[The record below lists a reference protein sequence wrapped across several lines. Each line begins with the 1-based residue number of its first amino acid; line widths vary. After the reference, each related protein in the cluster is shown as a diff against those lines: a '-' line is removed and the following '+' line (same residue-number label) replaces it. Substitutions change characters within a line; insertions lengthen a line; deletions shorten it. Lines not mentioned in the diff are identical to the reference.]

1 MFQLRMLSAAAMS
14 FACVCSSTIG
24 EPITY
29 QGSLNDKGGPANGAY
44 DLRFRL
50 VDSLGSQ
57 LTNPINLDNV
67 MVEDGLF
74 SVQLDFGDGSF
85 EISDS
90 MHLSV
95 LVRDGDSTGTY
106 TELLPWTTITPVP
119 VATHALNSEFNRDG
133 QTLLLG
139 SSSET
144 LLLNPEHSDGD
155 PMNGATHFQVN
166 TEGTGLG
173 GMYINAPSGGI
184 PFYAFAIDS
193 VHEASINFDR
203 FDDTI
208 NFLMSGSQTNAMKIT
223 TNTVEVRGDLIAG
236 DDLIADNDVFVGD
249 DLILGDDL
257 IQDFGN
263 ETYRNAT
270 PVAFGHI
277 NSDGQIRSG
286 SGNFSV
292 SFNASTEIYT
302 VDLPIL
308 FYQSVNHT
316 VIITPVGSSP
326 IVASSDSLNSNML
339 VFLHNL
345 LGERVSG
352 SFSFVVYSNA
362 PSAVQT
368 P

>member
-1 MFQLRMLSAAAMS
+1 MFQSRMLSAAAIS
-14 FACVCSSTIG
+14 LGCVCSSVIG

-29 QGSLNDKGGPANGAY
+29 QGSLQDEGAPANGAY

-50 VDSLGSQ
+50 VDSLGFHIADW
-57 LTNPINLDNV
+57 INLDNV

-74 SVQLDFGDGSF
+74 SVHLDFADGAF

-106 TELLPWTTITPVP
+106 TELLPWTTITPAP
-119 VATHALNSEFNRDG
+119 IATHALNSEFKRDG

-139 SSSET
+139 SNSET

-155 PMNGATHFQVN
+155 PMNGTTHFQVN

-193 VHEASINFDR
+193 VHKAYINFDR
-203 FDDTI
+203 FDDSI
-208 NFLMSGSQTNAMKIT
+208 NFLMSGSLINAMKIT

-249 DLILGDDL
+249 DLILEDDL

-263 ETYRNAT
+263 GTYRNAT

-277 NSDGQIRSG
+277 SSDGQIRSG

-292 SFNASTEIYT
+292 SFSASTEIYT
-302 VDLPIL
+302 VDLPI
-308 FYQSVNHT
+308 FFQSVNNT
-316 VIITPVGSSP
+316 VVITSVGSSP
-326 IVASSDSLNSNML
+326 VVTSSDSLSGNML

-352 SFSFVVYSNA
+352 PFSFVVYSNA
-362 PSAVQT
+362 PSAGQT